1 VTSGTTTTARSYRHM
16 NVVVAAGSRAEE
28 ICRSQ
33 VKAARAESNERR
45 TAAPRKAVSPPASA
59 ARLLPPGID
68 PSPDH
73 NLVDRGGRI
82 IPDLIYTNFYV
93 GGSGSWDSND
103 IRSIDKALAAA
114 MSDRNLNNVMV
125 QYFRGSGITTTFKPS
140 KILPGSAP
148 GTVSKGDAENLIQE
162 LHDQGTLNGFDFKS
176 TVFNLLLPQG
186 TVLTTDLDQS
196 GAEKKTTAA
205 KAVAP
210 KKHDLDDDDDKA
222 SSLVGLGGYHGSVN
236 IRGAGGSVRAY
247 YAIGAFSERRD
258 DGTENGI
265 PVFDES
271 WKNVVA
277 TMYHELNEAR
287 TDPDVEEAIRTNDD
301 SFIGWN
307 SEDGEECGDF
317 PINEVGGNLTLV
329 FKEVEL
335 TDRSGTVPI
344 QFQYSNFAQGP
355 QGPTATPD
363 PAQ

>member
-1 VTSGTTTTARSYRHM
+1 MTRGTTLTKRSYRHM
-16 NVVVAAGSRAEE
+16 NVVVAAGSRAEK
-28 ICRSQ
+28 ICRDR
-33 VKAARAESNERR
+33 VKAARAQAGEQEM
-45 TAAPRKAVSPPASA
+45 PPARGAVPVPATA
-59 ARLLPPGID
+59 ARLLPPGIN
-68 PSPDH
+68 PSPGH
-73 NLVDRGGRI
+73 NLVDRNGRI

-93 GGSGSWDSND
+93 GGPGSWDSND
-103 IRSIDKALAAA
+103 IRSIDQALAAA

-125 QYFRGSGITTTFKPS
+125 QYFRGSGITSTFKPS
-140 KILPGSAP
+140 RVLPGTAP
-148 GTVSKGDAENLIQE
+148 QTVSKGDAENLIRA
-162 LHDQGTLNGFDFKS
+162 LHDQGTLNGFDLKA
-176 TVFNLLLPQG
+176 TVFNLLLPRG
-186 TVLTTDLDQS
+186 TVLTTDLDPSQEE
-196 GAEKKTTAA
+196 AKKKTAA
-205 KAVAP
+205 AQTAP
-210 KKHDLDDDDDKA
+210 KKPDLDDDDEA

-236 IRGAGGSVRAY
+236 ISGAGGVVRVY
-247 YAIGAFSERRD
+247 YAIGVFSEQQD

-265 PVFDES
+265 PVFDKP

-307 SEDGEECGDF
+307 SNQGEECGDF
-317 PINEVGGNLTLV
+317 PINEVGGNLTLI

-355 QGPTATPD
+355 QGPATTPD